1 MRESKQ
7 KCQESYKHVRQKN
20 KARDMLGKALKY
32 ARKQD
37 KVRDILGTAMN
48 MLENKVKQ

>member
-1 MRESKQ
+1 
-7 KCQESYKHVRQKN
+7 
-20 KARDMLGKALKY
+20 MLGKALKY
-32 ARKQD
+32 ARQQD